1 MNASF
6 FTSEMALTPA
16 ERARRYREKKKAD
29 AVGREEFL
37 RKEAKRQRDRYTSVA
52 DIASERSKRSLRKRW
67 RTNQKFS
74 RTNRNTITEAVNAV
88 GTPPQSPPYAQQHVE
103 PTPARGRGRKRV
115 RKDRAKAYRDMA
127 KLKVTLVSQKRLVEK
142 YKKRYHRLVTTTQ
155 ETRNTPSSNA
165 NRLLRHAR
173 RPEGCT
179 EIKRVLIFH
188 NALIMQLRKKYK
200 DSRQKRFQQQIRR
213 VAMGKVLKKYR
224 MIGRAQLA
232 LTRGQWAADTAP
244 EDGILDLDRKRRSD
258 ALTDDQV
265 ETVRSF
271 FQRDDSSRMMPG
283 KRDTVTRRK
292 LKKQKRLL
300 SDSMKTLHAKF
311 RYEHAD
317 INICYSTFCTLRP
330 FWVVAPTLADRDT
343 CQCKRHSNIKLM
355 ADKLH
360 REGIIP
366 SSSQSEQYNQLVCDK
381 ESKTCMY
388 GTCGNCKDNRLPPIS
403 HEADCREVTYS
414 QWVTKE
420 KEFTKRSE
428 GEQETRK
435 AKVTVKES
443 REITIGELYL
453 KFETDLKPRFTTH
466 TFNIGH
472 QYRTL
477 RSLKEQMSADEVTV
491 HVDFSENYTCRY
503 GAEIQSVHFGGSHR
517 QASLHTGV
525 YYTTK
530 GTKSFCSIS
539 DCTRHDPAGIWAH
552 LQPVLRDIRASDANI
567 TTVHFVSDGPTT
579 QYRNKSNFYLASV
592 IPRKLGYAHVTWNF
606 LEASHGK
613 GAADGIGGAVKRQ
626 ADRFV
631 AEGNDIPD
639 AAAMY
644 RVLLQRTTKV
654 QLYMIEEEEF
664 DAFDT
669 QIPPNLCS
677 VYGTMQIHQVS
688 YITMR

>member
-1 MNASF
+1 
-6 FTSEMALTPA
+6 
-16 ERARRYREKKKAD
+16 
-29 AVGREEFL
+29 
-37 RKEAKRQRDRYTSVA
+37 
-52 DIASERSKRSLRKRW
+52 
-67 RTNQKFS
+67 
-74 RTNRNTITEAVNAV
+74 
-88 GTPPQSPPYAQQHVE
+88 
-103 PTPARGRGRKRV
+103 
-115 RKDRAKAYRDMA
+115 
-127 KLKVTLVSQKRLVEK
+127 
-142 YKKRYHRLVTTTQ
+142 
-155 ETRNTPSSNA
+155 
-165 NRLLRHAR
+165 
-173 RPEGCT
+173 
-179 EIKRVLIFH
+179 
-188 NALIMQLRKKYK
+188 
-200 DSRQKRFQQQIRR
+200 
-213 VAMGKVLKKYR
+213 
-224 MIGRAQLA
+224 
-232 LTRGQWAADTAP
+232 
-244 EDGILDLDRKRRSD
+244 
-258 ALTDDQV
+258 
-265 ETVRSF
+265 
-271 FQRDDSSRMMPG
+271 
-283 KRDTVTRRK
+283 
-292 LKKQKRLL
+292 
-300 SDSMKTLHAKF
+300 
-311 RYEHAD
+311 
-317 INICYSTFCTLRP
+317 
-330 FWVVAPTLADRDT
+330 
-343 CQCKRHSNIKLM
+343 M

-491 HVDFSENYTCRY
+491 HVDFSENYTCLY

-539 DCTRHDPAGIWAH
+539 DSTRHDPAGIWAH

>member
-1 MNASF
+1 MHRNQESADLPQRTHHAAAEEVQGFSPEEVSAAD
-6 FTSEMALTPA
+6 SESSYGQGIKEIPHDWPRTT
-16 ERARRYREKKKAD
+16 RAYSWT
-29 AVGREEFL
+29 G
-37 RKEAKRQRDRYTSVA
+37 
-52 DIASERSKRSLRKRW
+52 
-67 RTNQKFS
+67 
-74 RTNRNTITEAVNAV
+74 
-88 GTPPQSPPYAQQHVE
+88 
-103 PTPARGRGRKRV
+103 
-115 RKDRAKAYRDMA
+115 
-127 KLKVTLVSQKRLVEK
+127 
-142 YKKRYHRLVTTTQ
+142 
-155 ETRNTPSSNA
+155 
-165 NRLLRHAR
+165 
-173 RPEGCT
+173 
-179 EIKRVLIFH
+179 
-188 NALIMQLRKKYK
+188 
-200 DSRQKRFQQQIRR
+200 
-213 VAMGKVLKKYR
+213 
-224 MIGRAQLA
+224 
-232 LTRGQWAADTAP
+232 AADTAP

-271 FQRDDSSRMMPG
+271 FRRDDSSRMMPG

-300 SDSMKTLHAKF
+300 SDIMKTLHAKF

-366 SSSQSEQYNQLVCDK
+366 SASQSEQYNQLVCDK

-477 RSLKEQMSADEVTV
+477 RSLKEQMSADEVAV

-530 GTKSFCSIS
+530 ERSRSAPYRTARGTILLEYGRTCN
-539 DCTRHDPAGIWAH
+539 RY
-552 LQPVLRDIRASDANI
+552 
-567 TTVHFVSDGPTT
+567 FVTSERPTPT
-579 QYRNKSNFYLASV
+579 SQQSTS
-592 IPRKLGYAHVTWNF
+592 
-606 LEASHGK
+606 
-613 GAADGIGGAVKRQ
+613 
-626 ADRFV
+626 
-631 AEGNDIPD
+631 
-639 AAAMY
+639 
-644 RVLLQRTTKV
+644 
-654 QLYMIEEEEF
+654 
-664 DAFDT
+664 
-669 QIPPNLCS
+669 
-677 VYGTMQIHQVS
+677 
-688 YITMR
+688 